1 MCVSMHLDPIKFL
14 SIALR
19 RAAFLCGGL
28 ALLSHVVAQTP
39 IVSDPPAGTMD
50 GVNILDDNTAIVQLR
65 APGKS
70 YVHLRGD
77 FNNFAINNSSLMRMS
92 TDGNLHWMQL
102 NNLDP
107 NVQYRYHFLCDGNL
121 EIGDPYGTLVLDPWE
136 DQYISAAT
144 YPDMP
149 SYPTGQANWQQ
160 TVFQTMEPE
169 FAWTDQNFQ
178 RPPSDRL
185 IIYETLV
192 RDFDE
197 TQTFQDVIDRLDY
210 IQYMGFNA
218 IELMPVSEFEGNL
231 SWGYNPTYRFA
242 VDKFYGTKE
251 KLKELV
257 NECHNRGIAV
267 ILDIVPNHGFGTDP
281 LARLYLDGD
290 GSIAANNPWFN
301 ETARH
306 PFSPG
311 YDYDHGDPWTK
322 EFWKRVFDFWMDEFH
337 VDGYRIDLS
346 KGLTQTNSG
355 SNVGYWSQYDQSR
368 VDILFDY
375 GNHIWNNHPGSY
387 VILEHLGSNDEEA
400 VLANGGFMLW
410 GKMTQQYTESAMGYD
425 GDINY
430 GSWQNRGWNWPNLV
444 TYAESHDEERAAF
457 RLTSYGN
464 ALGDYDTKQEATA
477 MDRLEMMHAFL
488 LAIPGPKMMWNWG
501 ELGYQISIFD
511 CLNGTFEEGC
521 KLNEKPAPWEDLE
534 NEHRVGLAKTIAA
547 LNHLKKTQPVFG
559 TYDFNVD
566 GSGKGKRLHLYS
578 PDQNAVLVGNFDVI
592 PLDIVPGFPYTGT
605 WYDHFTGEEIVVN
618 DLGNAW
624 YLQPGEW
631 RLLMDTPLPTPDT
644 DGSTPIVTNVGCM
657 DEAAQNYDPS
667 AEADNGSCM
676 YVTTLELGLGD
687 VEASSFGVHVAGSFQ
702 GWNPGGTAME
712 LDEDGLYRA
721 SFVAVQGDIVQYK
734 FINGNEWGQDEGVP
748 EECGAPNGFGGFN
761 RELTVGSSDAV
772 VSAVCYGT
780 CQSCGDTVTP
790 AGCAD
795 GNCCGQGT
803 VWDATSG
810 TCVADGSFASDCPED
825 LNGDGAVSVSDVL
838 QMLGAFGDVCE

>member
-1 MCVSMHLDPIKFL
+1 MHFDPMKFL
-14 SIALR
+14 SLALR
-19 RAAFLCGGL
+19 RAAFLCGSL
-28 ALLSHVVAQTP
+28 ALLSHVIAQTP
-39 IVSDPPAGTMD
+39 IVLDPPAGTMD

-77 FNNFAINNSSLMRMS
+77 FNNFVINNSSLMRMS
-92 TDGNLHWMQL
+92 TDGNLHWIQL

-107 NVQYRYHFLCDGNL
+107 DIQYRYHFLCDGNL

-149 SYPTGQANWQQ
+149 SYPTGQAYWHQ
-160 TVFQTMEPE
+160 TVFQTVEPE

-267 ILDIVPNHGFGTDP
+267 ILDIVPNHGFGNDP

-301 ETARH
+301 ETSRH

-311 YDYDHGDPWTK
+311 YDYDHGNPWTT

-337 VDGYRIDLS
+337 VDGYRVDLS

-457 RLTSYGN
+457 SLTSYGN
-464 ALGDYDTKQEATA
+464 ASGDYDTKQEATA

-566 GSGKGKRLHLYS
+566 GSGKGKRIHLYS

-592 PLDIVPGFPYTGT
+592 PMDIVPGFPFTGT
-605 WYDHFTGEEIVVN
+605 WHDHFTGEEIAVN

-644 DGSTPIVTNVGCM
+644 DGSTPIETNLGCM

-676 YVTTLELGLGD
+676 FVTMLELGLGD
-687 VEASSFGVHVAGSFQ
+687 VEASSLGVHVAGSFQ

-712 LDEDGLYRA
+712 MGEDGLYRA

-748 EECGAPNGFGGFN
+748 AECGAPNGFGGFN

-780 CQSCGDTVTP
+780 CQSCGDTGTP

-795 GNCCGQGT
+795 GDCCGEGT

-810 TCVADGSFASDCPED
+810 TCVADGSFASDCSED